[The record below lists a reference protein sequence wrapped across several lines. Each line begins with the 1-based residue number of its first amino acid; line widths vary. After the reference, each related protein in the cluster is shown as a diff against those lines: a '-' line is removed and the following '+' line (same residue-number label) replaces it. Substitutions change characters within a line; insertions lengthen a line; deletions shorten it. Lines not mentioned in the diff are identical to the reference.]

1 MQRRSFIKKAGI
13 ATAGAFAAPYILPS
27 GRLFAAS
34 GARIANHV
42 VLCLFAGGVR
52 NFESMQKAEGN
63 LMPFTLTG
71 NENINP
77 QIIGGMDP
85 LPSPTGQ
92 RLQQQGTLF
101 KEFRF
106 NLGPTGHFSGHST
119 ALTGQYNLADVNV
132 KQRPA
137 YPTLFEYY
145 RKHNS
150 PSVTALNA
158 WWISNTLGP
167 YPALNF
173 SNYPGYGAEYG
184 ANYIQPTS
192 IISPTGYSSLGDP
205 KPFSTTDNDKV
216 KKLRKFMDNNFA
228 SNYTPGDAGVTNTEA
243 DAALIENYINN
254 EFTAA
259 VAGQYNDP
267 WGVGSSMNG
276 DMRNMF
282 FAEQII
288 KEFKPELTVVNMQD
302 IDVCHANFTEYCNNI
317 RKADYALAHL
327 WQTIQST
334 PGMQNDTIL
343 IAVPEHG
350 RNELPNT
357 IVDAYGKYAIDHT
370 NDEISRQI
378 FCLIVGPP
386 GKVVQNQV
394 ISTVM
399 GESID
404 TVPTIAK
411 ILGFHNDIPAGFLP
425 GTSLDQAFV

>member
-1 MQRRSFIKKAGI
+1 MQRRSFIKKAAT
-13 ATAGAFAAPYILPS
+13 ATAGAIVAPYILPS

-71 NENINP
+71 NESVNP
-77 QIIGGMDP
+77 QIAGGMSP
-85 LPSPTGQ
+85 LPSPSGT

-106 NLGPTGHFSGHST
+106 AQGPTGHFSGHST
-119 ALTGQYNLADVNV
+119 ALTGQYNLADINLR
-132 KQRPA
+132 QRPA
-137 YPTLFEYY
+137 FPTLFEYY

-150 PSVTALNA
+150 PSMSALNA
-158 WWISNTLGP
+158 WWIANTLGP

-173 SNYPGYGAEYG
+173 SAYPGYGAEYG
-184 ANYIQPTS
+184 ANFIQPLS
-192 IISPTGYSSLGDP
+192 IISVPGYNALGDP
-205 KPFSTTDNDKV
+205 KDFSSAEIEKV
-216 KKLRKFMDNNFA
+216 KSMRQFMDNNF
-228 SNYTPGDAGVTNTEA
+228 SRNYTPGDAGITNTEA
-243 DAALIENYINN
+243 DAIRIESYINRAF
-254 EFTAA
+254 EEAI
-259 VAGQYNDP
+259 AGQYDNP

-276 DMRNMF
+276 DMYNVF
-282 FAEQII
+282 FAEEII

-302 IDVCHANFTEYCNNI
+302 IDVCHANFTNYCNNI
-317 RKADYALAHL
+317 RKADYALWHL
-327 WQTIQST
+327 WQTIQQT
-334 PGMQNDTIL
+334 PGMANDTIL

-350 RNELPNT
+350 RNATPNT
-357 IVDAYGKYAIDHT
+357 IIDIYGKYAVDHT
-370 NDEISRQI
+370 GDEISRQI

-386 GKVVQNQV
+386 SKVVQNQV
-394 ISTVM
+394 ISTVT

-404 TVPTIAK
+404 VVPTIAK
-411 ILGFHNDIPAGFLP
+411 ILGFNTDIPGGMLP

>member
-1 MQRRSFIKKAGI
+1 MQRRGFIKKAAL

-27 GRLFAAS
+27 GRLFAATGS
-34 GARIANHV
+34 RIANHV

-71 NENINP
+71 NESINP
-77 QIIGGMDP
+77 QIAGGMDA

-119 ALTGQYNLADVNV
+119 ALTGQYNLADINI

-137 YPTLFEYY
+137 YPTVFEYY

-150 PSVTALNA
+150 PSMSALNA
-158 WWISNTLGP
+158 WWVANALGP

-173 SNYPGYGAEYG
+173 SQYPGYGAEYG
-184 ANYIQPTS
+184 ANFIQPGS
-192 IISPTGYSSLGDP
+192 IISIPGYNSLGDP
-205 KPFSTTDNDKV
+205 KDFSTTEINKV
-216 KKLRKFMDNNFA
+216 KSLRQFMDNNFA
-228 SNYTPGDAGVTNTEA
+228 SNYTPGDAGVTNNEA
-243 DAALIENYINN
+243 DAALIEAYINN
-254 EFTAA
+254 SFDEAI
-259 VAGQYNDP
+259 AGQYDNP
-267 WGVGSSMNG
+267 WGVAGSMNG
-276 DMRNMF
+276 DMYNVF
-282 FAEQII
+282 FAEEII
-288 KEFKPELTVVNMQD
+288 KQFKPELTVVNMQD
-302 IDVCHANFTEYCNNI
+302 IDVCHANFTGYCNNI
-317 RKADYALAHL
+317 RKSDYALWHL
-327 WQTIQST
+327 WQTIQAT
-334 PGMQNDTIL
+334 PGMANDTIL

-350 RNELPNT
+350 RNEEPNT
-357 IVDAYGKYAIDHT
+357 ILDAYGKYALDH
-370 NDEISRQI
+370 NSDEVSRQI
-378 FCLIVGPP
+378 FCLVVGPP
-386 GKVVQNQV
+386 DKVVQNQV
-394 ISTVM
+394 ISTIT

-411 ILGFHNDIPAGFLP
+411 ILGFYNDIPGGMLS

>member
-1 MQRRSFIKKAGI
+1 MQRRGFIKKAAL

-34 GARIANHV
+34 GNRIANHV

-71 NENINP
+71 NESINP
-77 QIIGGMDP
+77 QIVAGMDP
-85 LPSPTGQ
+85 LPTPTGQ

-106 NLGPTGHFSGHST
+106 GQGPTGHFSGHST
-119 ALTGQYNLADVNV
+119 ALTGQYNLADINL
-132 KQRPA
+132 KQRPFT
-137 YPTLFEYY
+137 PTLFEYY

-158 WWISNTLGP
+158 WWVANALGP

-173 SNYPGYGAEYG
+173 SQYPGYGAEYG
-184 ANYIQPTS
+184 ANFIQPAS
-192 IISPTGYSSLGDP
+192 IISIPGYNSLGAP
-205 KPFSTTDNDKV
+205 KDFNTTELDKV
-216 KKLRKFMDNNFA
+216 KSLRSFMDDNF
-228 SNYTPGDAGVTNTEA
+228 SRNFTSGDAGVANTEEES
-243 DAALIENYINN
+243 ALLEAFIKQSFDE
-254 EFTAA
+254 A
-259 VAGQYNDP
+259 VAGQYDNP
-267 WGVGSSMNG
+267 WGAGFMSG
-276 DMRNMF
+276 DMFNVF

-288 KEFKPELTVVNMQD
+288 KQFKPELTVVNMQD

-317 RKADYALAHL
+317 RKADYSLAHL

-334 PGMQNDTIL
+334 PGMANDTIL

-350 RNELPNT
+350 RNETPNT
-357 IVDAYGKYAIDHT
+357 IIDNYGKYALDHT
-370 NDEISRQI
+370 GDEVSRQI
-378 FCLIVGPP
+378 FCLVVGPP
-386 GKVVQNQV
+386 DKVVQNQV
-394 ISTVM
+394 VSTVT

-411 ILGFHNDIPAGFLP
+411 ILGFYNDIPGGMLY
-425 GTSLDQAFV
+425 GTPLDQAFV

>member
-1 MQRRSFIKKAGI
+1 MQRRGFIKKAAL

-34 GARIANHV
+34 GNRIANHV

-71 NENINP
+71 NESINP
-77 QIIGGMDP
+77 QIAAGMDP
-85 LPSPTGQ
+85 LPTPSGQ

-101 KEFRF
+101 REFRF
-106 NLGPTGHFSGHST
+106 GQGPTGHFSGHST
-119 ALTGQYNLADVNV
+119 ALTGQYNLADINL
-132 KQRPA
+132 KQRPFT
-137 YPTLFEYY
+137 PTLFEYY

-158 WWISNTLGP
+158 WWVANALGP

-173 SNYPGYGAEYG
+173 SQYPGYGAEYG
-184 ANYIQPTS
+184 ANFIQPAS
-192 IISPTGYSSLGDP
+192 IISIPGYNSLGAP
-205 KPFSTTDNDKV
+205 KDFSTAELEKV
-216 KKLRKFMDNNFA
+216 KSLRSFMDDNF
-228 SNYTPGDAGVTNTEA
+228 SRNFTPGDAGVTNTEEESA
-243 DAALIENYINN
+243 QLEAFIKQSFDD
-254 EFTAA
+254 A
-259 VAGQYNDP
+259 VAGQYDNP
-267 WGVGSSMNG
+267 WGTGYMSG
-276 DMRNMF
+276 DMFNVF

-288 KEFKPELTVVNMQD
+288 KQFKPELTVVNMQD

-317 RKADYALAHL
+317 RKADYSLAHL

-334 PGMQNDTIL
+334 PGMANDTIL

-350 RNELPNT
+350 RNENPNT
-357 IVDAYGKYAIDHT
+357 IVDAYGKYALDHT
-370 NDEISRQI
+370 GDEVSRQI
-378 FCLIVGPP
+378 FCLVVGPP
-386 GKVVQNQV
+386 DKVVQNQV
-394 ISTVM
+394 ISTVT

-411 ILGFHNDIPAGFLP
+411 ILGFYNDIPGGMLQ
-425 GTSLDQAFV
+425 GTPLDQAFV

>member
-1 MQRRSFIKKAGI
+1 MMQRRGFIKKAAI

-27 GRLFAAS
+27 GRLFAAT

-52 NFESMQKAEGN
+52 NFETMQKAEGN
-63 LMPFTLTG
+63 LMPFSLTG
-71 NENINP
+71 NESINP
-77 QIIGGMDP
+77 QIAGGMDP
-85 LPSPTGQ
+85 LPTPTGQ
-92 RLQQQGTLF
+92 KLQQQGTLF

-106 NLGPTGHFSGHST
+106 NQGPTGHFSGHST
-119 ALTGQYNLADVNV
+119 AITGQYNLADINL

-158 WWISNTLGP
+158 WWVSNALGP

-173 SNYPGYGAEYG
+173 SNYEGYGADYG
-184 ANYIQPTS
+184 ANFIQPAS
-192 IISPTGYSSLGDP
+192 IISLPGYNSLGNP
-205 KPFSTTDNDKV
+205 KNFSTTELDKV
-216 KKLRKFMDNNFA
+216 KSLRQFMDNNFS
-228 SNYTPGDAGVTNTEA
+228 SNYTPGDAGITNTEA
-243 DAALIENYINN
+243 ESVQIEAFIKQSFDN
-254 EFTAA
+254 A
-259 VAGQYNDP
+259 VAGQYDNP
-267 WGVGSSMNG
+267 WGVGFMSG
-276 DMRNMF
+276 DMFNVF
-282 FAEQII
+282 FAEEII
-288 KEFKPELTVVNMQD
+288 KQFKPELTVVNMQD
-302 IDVCHANFTEYCNNI
+302 VDVCHANFTSYCNNI

-334 PGMQNDTIL
+334 PGMANDTIL

-350 RNELPNT
+350 RNENPNT
-357 IVDAYGKYAIDHT
+357 IVDAYGKYALDHT
-370 NDEISRQI
+370 SDEVSRQI
-378 FCLIVGPP
+378 FCLVVGPSD
-386 GKVVQNQV
+386 KVIQNQV
-394 ISTVM
+394 VSTVT

-411 ILGFHNDIPAGFLP
+411 ILGFNNDIPGGMLS

>member
-34 GARIANHV
+34 GTRIANHV

-71 NENINP
+71 SENINP
-77 QIIGGMDP
+77 QIAGGMDP
-85 LPSPTGQ
+85 LPSPSGQ

-106 NLGPTGHFSGHST
+106 SQGPTGHFSGHST
-119 ALTGQYNLADVNV
+119 ALTGQYNLADINI

-150 PSVTALNA
+150 PSMSALNA
-158 WWISNTLGP
+158 WWVANALGP

-184 ANYIQPTS
+184 ANFIQPAS
-192 IISPTGYSSLGDP
+192 IISLPGYNALGDP
-205 KPFSTTDNDKV
+205 KNFSTAENDKV
-216 KKLRKFMDNNFA
+216 KSLREFMDNNF
-228 SNYTPGDAGVTNTEA
+228 SRNYTPGDAGVTNTEA
-243 DAALIENYINN
+243 DAALIEAYIKNS
-254 EFTAA
+254 FDVA
-259 VAGQYNDP
+259 VAGQYDNP
-267 WGVGSSMNG
+267 WGVGNSMNG
-276 DMRNMF
+276 DMYNVF
-282 FAEQII
+282 FAEEII
-288 KEFKPELTVVNMQD
+288 KQFKPELTVVNMQD
-302 IDVCHANFTEYCNNI
+302 IDVCHANFTAYCDNI

-327 WQTIQST
+327 WQTIQTT
-334 PGMQNDTIL
+334 PGMANDTIL

-350 RNELPNT
+350 RNETPNT
-357 IVDAYGKYAIDHT
+357 IVDMYGKYALDHT
-370 NDEISRQI
+370 GDEVSRQI
-378 FCLIVGPP
+378 FLVLLI
-386 GKVVQNQV
+386 KWCR
-394 ISTVM
+394 TR
-399 GESID
+399 
-404 TVPTIAK
+404 
-411 ILGFHNDIPAGFLP
+411 
-425 GTSLDQAFV
+425 